1 MTDEDLLPE
10 AVTELYVS
18 GPDEFIKRRDEL
30 AARARSAGQAAQAK
44 QIAGLRKPTRS
55 AWIINKLIH
64 SDPSVSAQLADL
76 GEQLRAAQS
85 SLDGAALRDL
95 SLQRRQL
102 IDALARQAFAVAGQ
116 PSPPAA
122 ARDDVTATLAAAL
135 ADPQVADRVRAGTLD
150 RAVHA
155 EGFGGN
161 GFGAAEAQVLT
172 LVRPSS
178 GGGPSSGR
186 GPASGVRPSS
196 GGGSAGGNV
205 AGSAG
210 SAAPA
215 APARNGTAL
224 SRARSGA
231 AAPRAWP
238 RAVAAAGRHQA
249 KATDLAAARARAERE
264 RRRQAISEAERELA
278 EADYALAAA
287 EKTEQEHERAV
298 QRLEVQLTE
307 ARHRLADARLEGSQ
321 AATAQRHARQALDR
335 LLK

>member
-1 MTDEDLLPE
+1 MTDEDLWPE
-10 AVTELYVS
+10 AVAELYAS
-18 GPDEFIKRRDEL
+18 GPDEFINRRDEL
-30 AARARSAGQAAQAK
+30 AALARSAGRAAQAK

-55 AWIINKLIH
+55 AWIINRLIH
-64 SDPSVSAQLADL
+64 SDPSVSARLADL

-102 IDALARQAFAVAGQ
+102 IDALARQAFAVAGH

-122 ARDDVTATLAAAL
+122 ARVDVTATLAAAL

-178 GGGPSSGR
+178 GDGSSSGR
-186 GPASGVRPSS
+186 RPSS
-196 GGGSAGGNV
+196 GNGTPGGQA

-215 APARNGTAL
+215 APARNGAAL

-238 RAVAAAGRHQA
+238 RAAAAVDRHQA
-249 KATDLAAARARAERE
+249 KATDLAAARARAEGV
-264 RRRQAISEAERELA
+264 RRRQAMSEAERELA
-278 EADYALAAA
+278 EADHALGAA
-287 EKTEQEHERAV
+287 EKSEQEHERAV

-307 ARHRLADARLEGSQ
+307 ARHRLADARLEGRQ

>member
-1 MTDEDLLPE
+1 MTDEDLWPE
-10 AVTELYVS
+10 AVAELYAS

-30 AARARSAGQAAQAK
+30 AARARSAGQAAHAK

-55 AWIINKLIH
+55 AWIINRLVR

-76 GEQLRAAQS
+76 GEQLRAAQN

-102 IDALARQAFAVAGQ
+102 IDALARQAFAVVGQ
-116 PSPPAA
+116 LSPPAA

-178 GGGPSSGR
+178 RGGG
-186 GPASGVRPSS
+186 PSS
-196 GGGSAGGNV
+196 GGGSAGRQA

-224 SRARSGA
+224 SRARGGA

-238 RAVAAAGRHQA
+238 RATAAADRHQA
-249 KATDLAAARARAERE
+249 RATDLAAARARAERE
-264 RRRQAISEAERELA
+264 RRRQAISEADRELA
-278 EADYALAAA
+278 EAGYALAAA
-287 EKTEQEHERAV
+287 EKSEQEHDRAV

-307 ARHRLADARLEGSQ
+307 ARHRLADARLEGSR
-321 AATAQRHARQALDR
+321 AATAQRHARQALER

>member
-55 AWIINKLIH
+55 AWIINRLVR

-76 GEQLRAAQS
+76 GEQLRAAQN
-85 SLDGAALRDL
+85 SLDGAALRNL

-135 ADPQVADRVRAGTLD
+135 ADPQVADRVSAGTLD
-150 RAVHA
+150 RAVRA
-155 EGFGGN
+155 GGLGGN

-178 GGGPSSGR
+178 GGG
-186 GPASGVRPSS
+186 
-196 GGGSAGGNV
+196 SAGGQA

-210 SAAPA
+210 SVAPA

-224 SRARSGA
+224 SWAHSGA
-231 AAPRAWP
+231 AAPRAWQ
-238 RAVAAAGRHQA
+238 RTADRHQA
-249 KATDLAAARARAERE
+249 KATDLTAARARAEQE

-278 EADYALAAA
+278 EADYALSAA
-287 EKTEQEHERAV
+287 EKSEQEHERAV
-298 QRLEVQLTE
+298 QRLEVLLTE
-307 ARHRLADARLEGSQ
+307 ARHRLADARLEGRQ

-335 LLK
+335 LLN